1 VQNTANKVHYD
12 ALVSRDPAYEL
23 GVLIGGRVRA
33 ERHARSWTLE
43 QLAEQAGV
51 SRRMLVSIE
60 QGATNP
66 SIATLL
72 RVSDAL
78 GVGLPAL
85 VAPPEPSLVQV
96 TRRDDRVALWT
107 SSSGGRAM
115 LAAGTEPPDVM
126 ELWDW
131 ILGPGDQHRSEAHS
145 LGTRELMLLLD
156 GEITLDIE
164 GRLYDLAA
172 GDAVSFPGDIAH
184 GYRNATDQPAR
195 FALSVFEPGVG
206 AGRTHD

>member
-1 VQNTANKVHYD
+1 M
-12 ALVSRDPAYEL
+12 SRDSASAL
-23 GVLIGGRVRA
+23 GVLIGGRVRT

-51 SRRMLVSIE
+51 SRRMLVNIE

-72 RVSDAL
+72 RISDAL

-96 TRRDDRVALWT
+96 TRRDDRVALWS

-115 LAAGTEPPDVM
+115 LAAGTEPPDVV

-131 ILGPGDQHRSEAHS
+131 ILGPGDQHRSDAHS
-145 LGTRELMLLLD
+145 RGTRELMLLLD
-156 GEITLDIE
+156 GEITLEIE
-164 GRLYDLAA
+164 GQPYDLNA
-172 GDAVSFPGDIAH
+172 GDSVSFPGDLAH
-184 GYRNATDQPAR
+184 GYRNASDQPAR
-195 FALSVFEPGVG
+195 FALTVFEPGVG
-206 AGRTHD
+206 ADRTHG